1 MGSFI
6 KDNLSKKWQ
15 IPPKS
20 IYHLT
25 IMPCFDKKLE
35 ASRGDFYNESM
46 DAHDVDMVIT
56 TVEIEH
62 MLQEDNIHLEELNAS
77 DLDYYITGTVTHIT
91 THNCHFL
98 IKKYGKLYIKGRS

>member
-35 ASRGDFYNESM
+35 ASREDFYNESM

-62 MLQEDNIHLEELNAS
+62 MLQEDNIHLKELNAS

-98 IKKYGKLYIKGRS
+98 IKKYAKF